1 MKNSENKNIIILMF
15 ILFTI
20 IIGLLII
27 LIYKTNYKKEDN
39 KNTSQTTQNYNL
51 DELNSEKI
59 TFINIEE
66 INTYELTMENNLF
79 TKANNESHAYNSLNN
94 NYYIDFIF
102 EDIPFLKIINKKL
115 YWKVNNE
122 WIEDKK
128 ITEEII
134 YANYFA
140 ADVTVYKFIIIT
152 NSKIYFIEIP
162 NGIETI
168 SDILQ
173 EKALEDFSKN
183 KYNNLKYE
191 IIKEKVSNIIEKYKP
206 VGCHLTNEIYLLISN
221 KVYFINEESN
231 KLRPTAE
238 KENNFSTIIKEYL
251 GRCGTND
258 ATINIDKNGN
268 IQNDDID
275 KSKIN
280 NIKYYLKNDK
290 FELIVDSNMNYY
302 LTSNNSS
309 NYGKISTLNFNKNN
323 KLLTITTGSKTI
335 TLKETSYYL
344 YD

>member
-1 MKNSENKNIIILMF
+1 MENSENKKLIILMF

-20 IIGLLII
+20 VISLLII
-27 LIYKTNYKKEDN
+27 LIYKTNYKKGDN
-39 KNTSQTTQNYNL
+39 TNTSQTTQNDKL
-51 DELNSEKI
+51 EELNSEKI

-79 TKANNESHAYNSLNN
+79 TKENNKSNAYNSLNN
-94 NYYIDFIF
+94 NYSKDFIF
-102 EDIPFLKIINKKL
+102 EYIPFLKIINKKL

-128 ITEEII
+128 INEEII

-168 SDILQ
+168 SDMLQ

-191 IIKEKVSNIIEKYKP
+191 IITEKVSNIAKKYKP
-206 VGCHLTNEIYLLISN
+206 VGCHLINEIYLLISN

-231 KLRPTAE
+231 KLRSTVE

-268 IQNDDID
+268 IQNGDID
-275 KSKIN
+275 KSKIK
-280 NIKYYLKNDK
+280 NIKYYLKNDN
-290 FELIVDSNMNYY
+290 FEMVVDSNMNYY
-302 LTSNNSS
+302 LKSNNT
-309 NYGKISTLNFNKNN
+309 NYYGTIKTLEFNKKN
-323 KLLTITTGSKTI
+323 KLLTITTDSKTI
-335 TLKETSYYL
+335 TLKETSNYL

>member
-66 INTYELTMENNLF
+66 LNTYELTMENNLF
-79 TKANNESHAYNSLNN
+79 TKENNKSNAYNSLNN
-94 NYYIDFIF
+94 NYSKDFIF
-102 EDIPFLKIINKKL
+102 EYIPFIKILNKKL

-128 ITEEII
+128 ITEDII

-168 SDILQ
+168 SDMLQ

-191 IIKEKVSNIIEKYKP
+191 IINEKVKNIAEKYKP

-231 KLRPTAE
+231 KLKSTTE

-268 IQNDDID
+268 IQNGDID

-280 NIKYYLKNDK
+280 NTKYYLKNDN
-290 FELIVDSNMNYY
+290 FEMVVDSNMNYY
-302 LTSNNSS
+302 LKSNNT
-309 NYGKISTLNFNKNN
+309 NYYGTIKTLEFNKNN

>member
-1 MKNSENKNIIILMF
+1 
-15 ILFTI
+15 
-20 IIGLLII
+20 
-27 LIYKTNYKKEDN
+27 
-39 KNTSQTTQNYNL
+39 
-51 DELNSEKI
+51 
-59 TFINIEE
+59 
-66 INTYELTMENNLF
+66 MENNLY
-79 TKANNESHAYNSLNN
+79 TKENTESLAYNSLNK
-94 NYYIDFIF
+94 NYSKDFTF
-102 EDIPFLKIINKKL
+102 EYIPFLKILNKKL

-128 ITEEII
+128 ITEDII

-168 SDILQ
+168 SDMLQ

-191 IIKEKVSNIIEKYKP
+191 IINEKVKNIAEKYKP

-231 KLRPTAE
+231 KLRSTAE

-268 IQNDDID
+268 IQNNDID

-280 NIKYYLKNDK
+280 NIKYYLKNDN
-290 FELIVDSNMNYY
+290 FEMVVDSNMNYY
-302 LTSNNSS
+302 LKSNNT
-309 NYGKISTLNFNKNN
+309 NYYGTIKTLEFNKNN
-323 KLLTITTGSKTI
+323 KLLTITTDSKTI
-335 TLKETSYYL
+335 TLKETSSYL